1 MKTYIKLSCLAAL
14 FLAAL
19 ILGIGLPAYAGD
31 PPVFPITPMPIP
43 TQEAARPVPN
53 FIGHEA
59 TPNKILAPAIPQN
72 PHMSEGAW
80 AAHHNDTYMSDTY
93 FTSGPLGH
101 SPIVYSTY
109 FPLDADNPMGLVTG
123 ITFDEDGL
131 LVASVNRVNLDA
143 GFGWVQLRL
152 IDPDNLDTL
161 ALLDF
166 PKEPVSGTDWRP
178 AGTYF
183 YQDQLYRI
191 VIGTYEHNIVV
202 VSHNDTAPFQFT
214 QEMTYNLAGAFP
226 AGDSFQALQP
236 DFSGRLWFT
245 SKGGVVG
252 TLHMGTGTVLT
263 MTLPAGERIANGH
276 AADKTGGVYIAST
289 QALYR
294 FDADE
299 NGAPSVTWRERYD
312 AGTHQKAGQVDI
324 GTGTT
329 PTLMGE
335 EFVTITDNAD
345 PRMHVLVYRRAKDVQ
360 SQRLVCAEP
369 VFQPGSSDTE
379 NSLVATDRSIVVEN
393 NFGYKDPNSTRNGR
407 TTKPGITR
415 IDMDADGNG
424 CHTVWTNMDEHIPS
438 VVTKMSLD
446 NGLIYTY
453 TKPKGPANTD
463 AWYFTAIDF
472 ETGQTVYSQ
481 LAGTGDLYNNHYAP
495 VYLGPDGTL
504 YAGVLGGI
512 VTMRDGQ

>member
-1 MKTYIKLSCLAAL
+1 MKTYIKLSGLAAL
-14 FLAAL
+14 VVAAL
-19 ILGIGLPAYAGD
+19 ILGIGLPAYAAD
-31 PPVFPITPMPIP
+31 PPAFPITPMPIP

-101 SPIVYSTY
+101 SPIVSSAY

-131 LVASVNRVNLDA
+131 LVASINRVNLDA

-178 AGTYF
+178 AGAYF

-214 QEMTYNLAGAFP
+214 QEMTYTLGGAFP
-226 AGDSFQALQP
+226 AGDAFQALQP

-252 TLHMGTGTVLT
+252 TLDMGTGTVFT

-276 AADKTGGVYIAST
+276 SADETGGVYIAST
-289 QALYR
+289 RAMYR
-294 FDADE
+294 FDADQ
-299 NGAPSVTWRERYD
+299 NGAPTITWRETYD
-312 AGTHQKAGQVDI
+312 AGTYMKPGQVDI

-329 PTLMGE
+329 PTLMGT
-335 EFVTITDNAD
+335 EFVTIADNAD
-345 PRMHVLVYRRAKDVQ
+345 PRMHVLVYRRAKVVEG
-360 SQRLVCAEP
+360 SRLVCAEP
-369 VFQPGSSDTE
+369 VFQPRHSATE
-379 NSLVATDRSIVVEN
+379 NSLVATDKSIVVEN
-393 NFGYKDPNSTRNGR
+393 NFGYKDPDATRNGR
-407 TTKPGITR
+407 TTRPGITR
-415 IDMDADGNG
+415 IDLDVDGNG
-424 CHTVWTNMDEHIPS
+424 CHTVWTNMTENTPS
-438 VVTKMSLD
+438 VVTKMSLA

-453 TKPKGPANTD
+453 TKPEGYTKTD
-463 AWYFTAIDF
+463 PWYFTVIDF
-472 ETGQTVYSQ
+472 ESGKTVYKQ
-481 LAGTGDLYNNHYAP
+481 LAGSGDLYNNHYAP